1 MLVHLRLN
9 VPTALTDDVTDL
21 LVNHECA
28 TNVTLQ
34 RGVSLVPE
42 GDLVEC
48 DVAREIAGEVITR
61 LKALGLGESGGILVS
76 TPTAWPFAAAR
87 RLEATAPGDPEDAVI
102 WDSVVDQAY
111 AAARPTV
118 TFHVFLALA
127 TLLAAI
133 AVITDSAVLVIGA
146 MVVGPEFGT
155 VAAVATGVVFAKWGL
170 SFRALRLLVLSFAVC
185 ILFVALLSFVADLTG
200 LVTSEMVSRPRPQ
213 TGFIWHPDRWSF
225 IVALIAGAAGVL
237 ALSTNKANAMVGVFI
252 SVTTVPAAGNLAL
265 ALGTWTPSRDHR
277 LARPAGST
285 SAGMIVSGVV
295 VLALQRAALAPR
307 HGRRRPGSS
316 SAAEVAVRVVRDEPE
331 PFVRRQAG
339 VVSGL
344 HVQPR
349 DPRAAAMRPSRAARR
364 APGSRAPAGGARG
377 RPRGRGCR
385 ASPRRGRP
393 RPSPYRH
400 RG

>member
-9 VPTALTDDVTDL
+9 VPTELTGDVTDL
-21 LVNHECA
+21 LVDHECA

-34 RGVSLVPE
+34 RGASLVPQ
-42 GDLVEC
+42 GDLIEC

-61 LKALGLGESGGILVS
+61 LKALGLAETGGILVS

-87 RLEATAPGDPEDAVI
+87 RLEEAAPGDPEDAVI
-102 WDSVVDQAY
+102 WDSVVDLAY

-127 TLLAAI
+127 TLLAGI

-170 SFRALRLLVLSFAVC
+170 TFRALRLLVLSFAAC
-185 ILFVALLSFVADLTG
+185 ILFVALLSFVAELSG

-237 ALSTNKANAMVGVFI
+237 ALSTAKANAMVGVFI

-265 ALGTWTPSRDHR
+265 ALGTWTPSEIT
-277 LARPAGST
+277 GSI
-285 SAGMIVSGVV
+285 AQLGVNLGGMIVSGVV
-295 VLALQRAALAPR
+295 VLALQRLLWQRVTHAS
-307 HGRRRPGSS
+307 GRL
-316 SAAEVAVRVVRDEPE
+316 
-331 PFVRRQAG
+331 F
-339 VVSGL
+339 L
-344 HVQPR
+344 
-349 DPRAAAMRPSRAARR
+349 SR
-364 APGSRAPAGGARG
+364 
-377 RPRGRGCR
+377 
-385 ASPRRGRP
+385 
-393 RPSPYRH
+393 
-400 RG
+400 